1 MHNEDDDLI
10 AVVANATESFTDT
23 NRSPLDVAVLIQ
35 DHLRQ
40 IGLEGAVMIDSHGVI
55 HFRGI
60 ITTPHV
66 HVVFP
71 NTLQE
76 EA

>member
-1 MHNEDDDLI
+1 M
-10 AVVANATESFTDT
+10 VASATESFTDT
-23 NRSPLDVAVLIQ
+23 HRSAQDVAVLIQ

-40 IGLEGAVMIDSHGVI
+40 IGLEGAVMIDSRGII
-55 HFRGI
+55 HFRGVI
-60 ITTPHV
+60 ATPHV

-71 NTLQE
+71 ETLQE